1 MFQAIGHPNV
11 DPSLPL
17 WGFLFLVTLGIDYSI
32 FLMTRAREEVAKL
45 GNREGILAAL
55 TVTGGVITSAGAV
68 LAATFAT
75 LVVLPLVAPL
85 RIGSVVAIYP
95 HRGHRPPGLVAQP
108 DSPQAS
114 AAISTEPRHRRSGRI
129 TASRRH
135 SLGGVPSAGFSPSV
149 RTPPRLMPPD
159 APTGTA
165 SP

>member
-1 MFQAIGHPNV
+1 VFQAIGHPNV

-95 HRGHRPPGLVAQP
+95 HRGHRPRVWWPSRIAHRPAPQSQP
-108 DSPQAS
+108 SRDTGDL
-114 AAISTEPRHRRSGRI
+114 AA
-129 TASRRH
+129 
-135 SLGGVPSAGFSPSV
+135 
-149 RTPPRLMPPD
+149 
-159 APTGTA
+159 
-165 SP
+165 